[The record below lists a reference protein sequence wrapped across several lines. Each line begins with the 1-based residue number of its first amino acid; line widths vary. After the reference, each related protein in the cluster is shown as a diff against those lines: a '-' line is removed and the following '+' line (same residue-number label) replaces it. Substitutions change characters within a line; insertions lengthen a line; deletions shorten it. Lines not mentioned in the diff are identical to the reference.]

1 MSFMKRMLLICVAAT
16 MFVLAPPPDTASEAE
31 AQGRRGRNRYWNNY
45 WGWYDRSY
53 RPYYNRRYRYDYGYR
68 GYPRYYS
75 YPNYGYGYRYGYPYY
90 GGYYGYYPYQ
100 VQIGPLGIGWR

>member
-1 MSFMKRMLLICVAAT
+1 MNRYLRIVLMLV
-16 MFVLAPPPDTASEAE
+16 VLGGALAFSPAASEG
-31 AQGRRGRNRYWNNY
+31 QDYWNSY

-75 YPNYGYGYRYGYPYY
+75 YPYYGGGYRYGYPYY
-90 GGYYGYYPYQ
+90 GGYYGYYPNQ
-100 VQIGPLGIGWR
+100 VQIGPFGIGWR